1 MKALE
6 RISEYAEGNAYTY
19 TSYTA
24 ENSESN
30 IPKKEENDLKTNS
43 ITHNM
48 HVGGFQGFK

>member
-24 ENSESN
+24 E
-30 IPKKEENDLKTNS
+30 KFRKQYTQKGGNDLKTNS